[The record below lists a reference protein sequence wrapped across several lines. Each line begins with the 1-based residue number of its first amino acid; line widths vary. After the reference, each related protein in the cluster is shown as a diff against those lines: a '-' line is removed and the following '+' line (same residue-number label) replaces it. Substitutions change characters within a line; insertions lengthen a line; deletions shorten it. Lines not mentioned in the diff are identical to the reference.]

1 MKSSIFCNFWGI
13 NLFLIGYSHA
23 DCFRDREE
31 LANAV
36 DAYLLNNAPGTEV
49 AARYGWPIG
58 SWCVSNVTDFSRL
71 FLNATEFNE
80 DLSGWDTSRA
90 SSMHGTFEMAT
101 SFNQPLMSWNVS
113 QTNTFRSM
121 FLGARSFNQDLSSWD
136 TSSCVTMKNM
146 FLGAKDFNGDLSSW
160 NVENCVDMTGMLH
173 QATSFRQ
180 DLCSWGST
188 IQLHAGEDIFLGTN
202 CPMTGDPDWSSDDPT
217 PGPFCYP
224 CSEQLDFTDDYASAL
239 TFLSAKMLLLLLLPM
254 VIAGV
259 MILLRRSNNR
269 GTIDP
274 SDTKL
279 TEFELLQLE
288 EEAGQWQNT
297 AA

>member
-1 MKSSIFCNFWGI
+1 MKSSIFCNCWLI
-13 NLFLIGYSHA
+13 SLFLIGYSHA

-36 DAYLLNNAPGTEV
+36 DAYLSDGSPDTNV
-49 AARYGWPIG
+49 ATRYGWPIG

-90 SSMHGTFEMAT
+90 LIMHGTFEMAT

-113 QTNTFRSM
+113 QTSNFRSM
-121 FLGARSFNQDLSSWD
+121 FLGARSFNQDLSPWD

-146 FLGAKDFNGDLSSW
+146 FMGAKDFNGDVSSW
-160 NVENCVDMTGMLH
+160 NVGNCVDMTGMLH
-173 QATSFRQ
+173 QATSFHQ

-188 IQLHAGEDIFLGTN
+188 IQQNVGEDIFRGTD
-202 CPMTGDPDWSSDDPT
+202 CPMTGDPDWSDAGT
-217 PGPFCYP
+217 TTGPFCFP
-224 CSEQLDFTDDYASAL
+224 CSEQLDFTDDYSSAL
-239 TFLSAKMLLLLLLPM
+239 ALLSAKMLLVLILPM
-254 VIAGV
+254 VIAGI
-259 MILLRRSNNR
+259 MILRHRSNNR
-269 GTIDP
+269 CIDP

-279 TEFELLQLE
+279 TEFELLQLDE
-288 EEAGQWQNT
+288 EEGK
-297 AA
+297 